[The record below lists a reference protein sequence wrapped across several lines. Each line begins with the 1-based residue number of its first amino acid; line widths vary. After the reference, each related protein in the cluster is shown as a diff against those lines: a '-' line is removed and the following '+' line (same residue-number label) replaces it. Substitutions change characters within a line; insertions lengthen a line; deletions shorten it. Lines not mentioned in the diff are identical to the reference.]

1 MERFTKLY
9 KDLIEVN
16 LDTNEHVYED
26 NYYIGTYDPTD
37 PFFEWGASQRQK
49 LAWNAFGKLEDGL
62 ELAVK
67 NAKIFINDIQD
78 EHDYD
83 FACGI
88 VSALQF
94 IIDGETHTELN
105 ELLEKQNKWEQTRN
119 DKKSK

>member
-1 MERFTKLY
+1 MERFTKKYTEL
-9 KDLIEVN
+9 KEIN
-16 LDTNEHVYED
+16 LDTNERVYEE
-26 NYYIGTYDPTD
+26 NYYIGVLDSTD
-37 PFFEWGASQRQK
+37 PYFEEGARQRQK

-94 IIDGETHTELN
+94 IVDKETHTELS
-105 ELLEKQNKWEQTRN
+105 ELLEKQNKWEETN
-119 DKKSK
+119 E

>member
-1 MERFTKLY
+1 VGGIKMERFTKLY

-26 NYYIGTYDPTD
+26 NYYIGAYDPTD

-49 LAWNAFGKLEDGL
+49 LAWNAFGKLEDGI
-62 ELAVK
+62 ETAIK

-94 IIDGETHTELN
+94 IVDKETHTELE
-105 ELLEKQNKWEQTRN
+105 ELLEKQNKWEE
-119 DKKSK
+119 